1 LLYYFNTLLNRN
13 RKSKCRYTYTYKRS
27 ISLYFDNSVRSCVYI
42 IQPNKKNKQKK
53 TKTKNKNKNVE
64 WGGVGKGDKV
74 RP

>member
-42 IQPNKKNKQKK
+42 IHPNKQKQ
-53 TKTKNKNKNVE
+53 KTKNKNKNVE